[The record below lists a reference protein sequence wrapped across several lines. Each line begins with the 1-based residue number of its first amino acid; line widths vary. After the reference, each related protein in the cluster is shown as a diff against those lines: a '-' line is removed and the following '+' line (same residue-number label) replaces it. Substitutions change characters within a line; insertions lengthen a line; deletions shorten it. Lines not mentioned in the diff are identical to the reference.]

1 MSEDNAPEVS
11 SKWLIFLGRIF
22 HIWLYLSRG
31 MTLGVRAA
39 CFDSEG
45 RVFLV
50 KHGYMPGWYLPGGGV
65 EWGETMLTA
74 LAKEIREEGN
84 LELTEP
90 AQSFGLYLNRNV
102 TKRDH
107 VQLYVCHNVRQTG
120 PRAPDKEIIECGFFE
135 LDALPKDTTPAT
147 LRRLSEIRGECPISE
162 VW

>member
-1 MSEDNAPEVS
+1 MSENNAPEVS
-11 SKWLIFLGRIF
+11 SKWLLFLGRIF
-22 HIWLYLSRG
+22 HIWLLMTRG

-39 CFDSEG
+39 CFDAEG

-84 LELTEP
+84 LEMTEP
-90 AQSFGLYLNRNV
+90 AQSFGLYLNRNM

-107 VQLYVCHNVRQTG
+107 VQLYVCRNVHQTG
-120 PRAPDKEIIECGFFE
+120 PREPDKEIIECGFFE
-135 LDALPKDTTPAT
+135 LDKLPEDTTPAT
-147 LRRLSEIRGECPISE
+147 RRRLAEVMGEKQISE
-162 VW
+162 EW

>member
-1 MSEDNAPEVS
+1 MSEENAPEVS
-11 SKWLIFLGRIF
+11 SKWMLFLARIL
-22 HIWLYLSRG
+22 HIWFLLSRG

-39 CFDSEG
+39 CFDGQG

-84 LELTEP
+84 LVLTEP

-102 TKRDH
+102 TPRDH
-107 VQLYVCHNVRQTG
+107 VQLYVCRNVEQTA
-120 PRAPDKEIIECGFFE
+120 PREPDKEIIECGFFE
-135 LDALPKDTTPAT
+135 IGNLPEDTTPAT
-147 LRRLSEIRGECPISE
+147 RRRLAEIMGEAPISE
-162 VW
+162 EW